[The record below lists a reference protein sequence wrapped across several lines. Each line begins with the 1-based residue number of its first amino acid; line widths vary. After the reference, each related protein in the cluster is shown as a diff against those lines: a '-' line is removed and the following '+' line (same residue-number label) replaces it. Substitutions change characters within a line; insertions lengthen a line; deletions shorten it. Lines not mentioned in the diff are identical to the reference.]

1 MIERT
6 RPAVFLDRD
15 DTLNVNA
22 ELDWGLLTRGRD
34 RLRPG
39 DLVDPAHVELLPG
52 ALEACERLVDAGY
65 MLIVVTNQ
73 SSVAR
78 GGSRIEEVDATNA
91 RLMDLVSRNGASLIT
106 AAYYSPHH
114 PAGIVQPYN
123 TAHPDRKPGPG
134 MLLRASAEHG
144 IDLSISWIVGDKQ
157 RDVDAGLAAGLA
169 PSRCLLIGGA
179 AKLGDIGA
187 ATEVILAARAAADA
201 RP

>member
-6 RPAVFLDRD
+6 RAAVFLDRD

-22 ELDWGLLTRGRD
+22 ELDWGLLTRDRD

-39 DLVDPAHVELLPG
+39 DLVDPEHVELLPG
-52 ALEACERLVDAGY
+52 ALEACGRLVDAGY

-91 RLMDLVSRNGASLIT
+91 RLMELLSRDGVSLIT

-144 IDLSISWIVGDKQ
+144 IDLSASWMVGDKQ
-157 RDVDAGLAAGLA
+157 RDVDAGLAAGLD
-169 PSRCLLIGGA
+169 PSRCLLIGGGA
-179 AKLGDIGA
+179 ELADIGA
-187 ATEVILAARAAADA
+187 AADVILSRRAATNA